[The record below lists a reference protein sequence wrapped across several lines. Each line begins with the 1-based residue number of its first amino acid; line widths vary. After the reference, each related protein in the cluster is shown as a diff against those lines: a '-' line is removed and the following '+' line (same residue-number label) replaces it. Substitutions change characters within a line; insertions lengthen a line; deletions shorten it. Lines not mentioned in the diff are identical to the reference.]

1 MSDGDS
7 LKEENNQN
15 DDLAEKIAKELQEA
29 ENEENP
35 EWDGSQAEVVTDD
48 DAEEYEIPET
58 GFKLSYV
65 LTAEEM
71 YKCLY
76 HSNIIKTKGS
86 RAVIQSI
93 LLGIASVVFFITYFT
108 TTTQYNSYNLFFG
121 IFCLIMIA
129 VIWIVPQIYLRSMAK
144 MLADGN
150 KIEAEIYPTHIDI
163 GRDDGKWSIDLDGR
177 SAIEE
182 FDNIIMIFSEKD
194 RAFAIPERVIEPEYY
209 NEIRAMLMSG
219 TDPGED
225 E

>member
-1 MSDGDS
+1 
-7 LKEENNQN
+7 
-15 DDLAEKIAKELQEA
+15 
-29 ENEENP
+29 
-35 EWDGSQAEVVTDD
+35 
-48 DAEEYEIPET
+48 
-58 GFKLSYV
+58 
-65 LTAEEM
+65 
-71 YKCLY
+71 
-76 HSNIIKTKGS
+76 
-86 RAVIQSI
+86 
-93 LLGIASVVFFITYFT
+93 
-108 TTTQYNSYNLFFG
+108 
-121 IFCLIMIA
+121 MIA

>member
-65 LTAEEM
+65 LTEEEM